1 MHELAWGWCEPL
13 QDKVTAFA
21 ESQKRNAYYNS
32 RKLCAAEKVW
42 QPNSCSV
49 STNLT
54 VKSPELDFFWCS
66 FSDSNSACLFFNFD
80 SMDAISWTIRYC
92 GGEWMPAAPAKVPA
106 KNEHEM
112 ISDHES
118 WWYITSSVALCTSLF
133 ALNSLSY
140 DSRNCWNCKKKQFW
154 NLLGEL
160 VVLIL
165 KPLQLLRSSLAVRG
179 ISEIEPGWIAP
190 TDRRAPNHPN
200 LVAWGSALL
209 HFLLDGSVTI
219 VQLLDSLRNLCLAL
233 LPNGCSSTTGPTK
246 LKSWQIFANV
256 APLSQIKP
264 TNTKLLHFLQLLVLV
279 LKAVLEL
286 HILMGHLRACR
297 LGLQIASFSVFT
309 AKILSGSLRS
319 IVYRDESCVQK
330 PHC

>member
-1 MHELAWGWCEPL
+1 M
-13 QDKVTAFA
+13 Q
-21 ESQKRNAYYNS
+21 
-32 RKLCAAEKVW
+32 
-42 QPNSCSV
+42 
-49 STNLT
+49 
-54 VKSPELDFFWCS
+54 SPELYGIVGGDE
-66 FSDSNSACLFFNFD
+66 CLLHLLKFQQRT
-80 SMDAISWTIRYC
+80 SM
-92 GGEWMPAAPAKVPA
+92 K
-106 KNEHEM
+106 
-112 ISDHES
+112 
-118 WWYITSSVALCTSLF
+118 WYLITSLDDTSQVLSHFVHHYLHWILF
-133 ALNSLSY
+133 HMT
-140 DSRNCWNCKKKQFW
+140 
-154 NLLGEL
+154 
-160 VVLIL
+160 VVLLELQKKTLL
-165 KPLQLLRSSLAVRG
+165 KSPWRVCCAHPQASSTLEIEPGIWG
-179 ISEIEPGWIAP
+179 ISEIEPGSIAP
-190 TDRRAPNHPN
+190 RPDMIHQDPN

-256 APLSQIKP
+256 APLSQVKP

-297 LGLQIASFSVFT
+297 LGLQIASCSVFT

-330 PHC
+330 SHC